1 MENKM
6 EKTIEKDLKKI
17 YGMKNDELAHRL
29 NIHFETSQ
37 RLKDIISVT
46 E

>member
-1 MENKM
+1 MEN
-6 EKTIEKDLKKI
+6 EKIIEKDLKKI
-17 YGMKNDELAHRL
+17 YEMDNDELAHRL